1 MGMAEI
7 ALIALG
13 ILVIVIIVIVS
24 AIAIG
29 NITFRGRVKREVT
42 EMFERTKVTKSEV
55 VTHAD
60 IERLPEPVQRWLR
73 YSGVIGKKRVATV
86 RLKQKGFFRQQEDGD
101 WMPFEAEEY
110 YTTESPAFIWYAT
123 IKAPPFLRITGR
135 DRYYEGKG
143 DILIKLLSLIT
154 VADARGDE
162 LDQGTLVRYL
172 NEIMWFPTA
181 ALSHYIQWEAIH
193 SGSAKA
199 TMSYQGVTASAV
211 FHFDEG
217 GRLTNM
223 VAERYRTVAGGFVL
237 NTWST
242 PMSDH
247 GEFDGVRMPTQ
258 GEGVWNLSSGDFSYV
273 RVEVVDIEYNNPS
286 MY

>member
-1 MGMAEI
+1 MAEF

-13 ILVIVIIVIVS
+13 ILVIVIIVIAS

-29 NITFRGRVKREVT
+29 SITFRGRVKRET
-42 EMFERTKVTKSEV
+42 AEMFERIKETRPEV
-55 VTHAD
+55 ITQAD
-60 IERLPEPVQRWLR
+60 VEGLPEPVQRWLR
-73 YSGVIGKKRVATV
+73 YSGVIGKERVATV

-110 YTTESPAFIWYAT
+110 YTTESPAFVWYAT
-123 IKAPPFLRITGR
+123 IKTPPFLRITGR

-143 DILIKLLSLIT
+143 NILIKLLSLIT

-181 ALSHYIQWEAIH
+181 ALSHYIQWEAID

-211 FHFDEG
+211 FYFDEG

-242 PMSDH
+242 PISGY
-247 GEFDGVRMPTQ
+247 GEFNGVRIPTQ
-258 GEGVWNLSSGDFSYV
+258 GEGVWNLSSRDFSYV
-273 RVEVVDIEYNNPS
+273 KIEVVGIEYNNPS
-286 MY
+286 VY